1 MDGLVTESVNLLT
14 FLELGKVPDYEQLK
28 PEDMALLFPEQW
40 LTLTDDWNGLYFHAQ
55 QTAEG
60 WYDHL
65 LVARVLQNEASQA
78 LNPVALAIKQLIVSR
93 NIYDAYQDYP
103 ALSQVLDT
111 FYRNDESFQRIFSAV
126 ADANSHLIEE
136 AESLLQ
142 SLLVTF
148 SVRQPN
154 IESLD
159 WDTYQ
164 QMAEAIKNNGE
175 LFFSSYLDHLI
186 LAAELLIQ
194 LKPNS
199 AVLKQVAL
207 CWPSYVLSSST
218 GELFFIR
225 TLLAHCYKN
234 QGVEFLLANVE
245 HIMPEHLLYL
255 LAQPSS
261 STTDCISMKKAFL
274 DKFATQGYCP
284 GANCS
289 LQVYDEVFTLIINR
303 QSNRGCH
310 DHI

>member
-40 LTLTDDWNGLYFHAQ
+40 LTLTDDWNGLYCHAQ
-55 QTAEG
+55 QTTEG

-65 LVARVLQNEASQA
+65 LIARVLENEASQA

-93 NIYDAYQDYP
+93 NTDEACQDYP

-111 FYRNDESFQRIFSAV
+111 FYRNDDSFKHIFSAV
-126 ADANSHLIEE
+126 ANVNSHLIEE

-148 SVRQPN
+148 SVRQQN

-159 WDTYQ
+159 WDNHQ
-164 QMAEAIKNNGE
+164 QVTEAIKNNGE
-175 LFFSSYLDHLI
+175 LFFSSYFDHLN

-194 LKPNS
+194 LTPNS

-207 CWPSYVLSSST
+207 CWPPYVLSSST
-218 GELFFIR
+218 GELSFIR
-225 TLLAHCYKN
+225 KLLAHCYKN
-234 QGVEFLLANVE
+234 EGVEFLLANVE
-245 HIMPEHLLYL
+245 HIMPEHLLFL
-255 LAQPSS
+255 LAQSS
-261 STTDCISMKKAFL
+261 ASDCIIMKKAFT
-274 DKFATQGYCP
+274 DTFAAQGYYP

-289 LQVYDEVFTLIINR
+289 LQVYDDFFTLIINR
-303 QSNRGCH
+303 KSKRLIN
-310 DHI
+310 DHL

>member
-14 FLELGKVPDYEQLK
+14 FLELGKIPDYEQLK
-28 PEDMALLFPEQW
+28 PEDMGLLFPDQW
-40 LTLTDDWNGLYFHAQ
+40 LILTDDWNGLYCHAQ

-65 LVARVLQNEASQA
+65 LIARVLENEASQA

-93 NIYDAYQDYP
+93 NTYEACQDYP

-111 FYRNDESFQRIFSAV
+111 FYHNEDSFKRIFSAV
-126 ADANSHLIEE
+126 ANVNSHLIEE

-148 SVRQPN
+148 SVRQQN
-154 IESLD
+154 IEQLD
-159 WDTYQ
+159 WENYQ
-164 QMAEAIKNNGE
+164 QVAEAIKNNGE
-175 LFFSSYLDHLI
+175 LFFSSYFDHLN

-194 LKPNS
+194 LTPNS

-207 CWPSYVLSSST
+207 CWPPYVLSSST

-225 TLLAHCYKN
+225 KLLAHCYKN
-234 QGVEFLLANVE
+234 EGVEFLLANVE
-245 HIMPEHLLYL
+245 HIMPEHLLFL
-255 LAQPSS
+255 LAQSS
-261 STTDCISMKKAFL
+261 ASDCIIMKKAFT
-274 DKFATQGYCP
+274 DTFAAQGYYP

-289 LQVYDEVFTLIINR
+289 LQVYDGFFTLIINR

>member
-14 FLELGKVPDYEQLK
+14 FLELGKIPDYEQLK
-28 PEDMALLFPEQW
+28 PEDMGLLFPDQW
-40 LTLTDDWNGLYFHAQ
+40 LILTDDWNGLYCHAQ

-65 LVARVLQNEASQA
+65 LIARVLENEASQA

-93 NIYDAYQDYP
+93 NTYEACQDYP

-111 FYRNDESFQRIFSAV
+111 FYHNEDSFKRIFSAV
-126 ADANSHLIEE
+126 ANVNSHLIEE

-148 SVRQPN
+148 SVRQQN
-154 IESLD
+154 IEQLD
-159 WDTYQ
+159 WENYQ
-164 QMAEAIKNNGE
+164 QVAEAIKNNGE
-175 LFFSSYLDHLI
+175 LFFSSYFDHLN

-194 LKPNS
+194 LTPNS

-207 CWPSYVLSSST
+207 CWPPYVLSSST

-225 TLLAHCYKN
+225 KLLAHCYKN
-234 QGVEFLLANVE
+234 EGVEFLLANVE
-245 HIMPEHLLYL
+245 HIMPEHLLFL
-255 LAQPSS
+255 LAQSS
-261 STTDCISMKKAFL
+261 ASDCIIMKKAFT
-274 DKFATQGYCP
+274 DTFAAQGYYP

>member
-40 LTLTDDWNGLYFHAQ
+40 LTLTDDWNGLYCHAQ

-65 LVARVLQNEASQA
+65 LIARILENEASQA
-78 LNPVALAIKQLIVSR
+78 LNPIALAIKLLIVSR
-93 NIYDAYQDYP
+93 NTYEAYQDYP
-103 ALSQVLDT
+103 TLSQVLDT
-111 FYRNDESFQRIFSAV
+111 FYRNEDGFKRIFSAV
-126 ADANSHLIEE
+126 ADVNSFLIEE

-148 SVRQPN
+148 SVQQQN

-159 WDTYQ
+159 WDNHQ
-164 QMAEAIKNNGE
+164 QVTEAIKNNGE
-175 LFFSSYLDHLI
+175 LFFSSYFDHLN

-194 LKPNS
+194 LTPNS
-199 AVLKQVAL
+199 ALLKQVAL
-207 CWPSYVLSSST
+207 CWPPYVLSSST

-225 TLLAHCYKN
+225 KLLAHYYKN
-234 QGVEFLLANVE
+234 EGVEYLLANVE
-245 HIMPEHLLYL
+245 HIMPEHLLFL
-255 LAQPSS
+255 LAQSS
-261 STTDCISMKKAFL
+261 ASDCIIMKKAFT
-274 DKFATQGYCP
+274 DTFAAQGYYP

-289 LQVYDEVFTLIINR
+289 LQVYDDFFTLIINR
-303 QSNRGCH
+303 Q
-310 DHI
+310 